1 MPEYQ
6 PYYDLPRPHPRFCIL
21 RPGGLIAPLIAL
33 DELPSWFQVYCNLG
47 IAMVMGLQPVSLT
60 YIPRDG
66 EYDVICHNC
75 SPGAHLNHT
84 SRSERGSDSPRSI
97 DAQSK
102 PCTGGFIPSSAN
114 ALPTGVG
121 VKVPLAEPF
130 PLYNLAT
137 LNANILGTSTAFT
150 KARVLPTRS
159 SSASEPLPELSPDSS
174 KSSRPDVKASVA
186 ASLAGVARRASIG
199 QLDRQPTPFDSFIK
213 SPDELDAIAIA
224 IAASLCGQS
233 PTESLASEISLTAAV
248 EFLKKRKGITSLSR
262 GTSLCQKRSLK
273 TETNFKG
280 HGSLKS
286 PRKFNIAASKR
297 QVKVGH
303 RRTGKAKKR
312 KPKSPNKS
320 VPAQSRQEQV
330 NSATKRR
337 TRREKL
343 KHCGEAS
350 SHGHYHD
357 MTRISHGHSGV
368 PHR

>member
-1 MPEYQ
+1 M
-6 PYYDLPRPHPRFCIL
+6 
-21 RPGGLIAPLIAL
+21 IAPLIAL

-102 PCTGGFIPSSAN
+102 PCTGGFIPPISN
-114 ALPTGVG
+114 ALQIGSGT
-121 VKVPLAEPF
+121 KVPLAEPF

-137 LNANILGTSTAFT
+137 LNANILGTSSAFT
-150 KARVLPTRS
+150 KARVLPTQS

-174 KSSRPDVKASVA
+174 KSSQSDVKASVA

-199 QLDRQPTPFDSFIK
+199 QLDREPTPFDSLIR
-213 SPDELDAIAIA
+213 SPAEIDAIAVA

-248 EFLKKRKGITSLSR
+248 EFLKQRKGITALSQ
-262 GTSLCQKRSLK
+262 GTSLCQK
-273 TETNFKG
+273 
-280 HGSLKS
+280 GSLKIDTSSKGNWSLRS
-286 PRKFNIAASKR
+286 PRKINIPASKR

-303 RRTGKAKKR
+303 HRTGKAKKR
-312 KPKSPNKS
+312 KPKSPNHS
-320 VPAQSRQEQV
+320 VPAQGRQEQL
-330 NSATKRR
+330 NSETKRR
-337 TRREKL
+337 ARREKM
-343 KHCGEAS
+343 KHSRESS

-357 MTRISHGHSGV
+357 MTRITHGQSGV